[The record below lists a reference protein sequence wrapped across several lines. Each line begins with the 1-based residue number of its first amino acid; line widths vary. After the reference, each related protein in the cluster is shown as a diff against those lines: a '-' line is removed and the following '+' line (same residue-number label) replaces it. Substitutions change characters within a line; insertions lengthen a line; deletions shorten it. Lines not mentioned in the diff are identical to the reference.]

1 MDEYPLPPG
10 LNDRMGSVRS
20 ILREP
25 NTPGTGQNVRFFS
38 RDAYKVISPE
48 ISMDTS
54 NEAPPPPPKDATSSS
69 FLDSLRQ
76 ASGPE
81 STSTPAVRH
90 GRSHSKSTR
99 PSVSDLFSPLNEPG
113 PLPGTPSKELASS
126 DMSLA
131 SPPAPNGSTNLFD
144 VSQPLDLRFDPGG
157 LGFDVNAPIFDQS
170 MDMDSSFNQSTNSEN
185 GHAFGGPAK
194 LFSTPPPKP
203 KTEFQEEAR
212 LQVPEPAAGTV
223 DETIFHAKD
232 VPPRMPTPLHDRS
245 QSFTLGQSVFYSMGP
260 EHSNGSN
267 SNNSGAYPSSDLKE
281 SSVSMDSPASHR
293 SGSVSSST
301 KSSRT
306 RAISDSM
313 LQNML
318 RVGSGSPRPK
328 FTPTPP
334 EADINDERGEQV
346 VVYAPPPV
354 AEPDPFSAH
363 ASTYYTPQ
371 VMIPTTPPKS
381 AASHTRK
388 TSKEENLIYSLQTQL
403 ALQTELCQQ
412 YETDLR
418 ARDELVELLGTKLK
432 DAERVENQRKTALR
446 GWKKKVQELEKAC
459 RYLEEEVDSSRQM
472 SMERSVMDEASG
484 EALRMLHK
492 QIAVFEREKSEYLKR
507 EHMMKEEIETLETL
521 VKERSD
527 DVLELKETL
536 WNRDESERE
545 LSQGIRDVKA
555 QVDEMGNVSMAYID
569 EDELRR
575 LREEKEQ
582 ATEAEKNRH
591 RVVELQWHQ
600 EKEELI
606 VKLEGLQA
614 ERTTWEED
622 LEKAKLQLKTRD
634 EEYETLKAE
643 LEAQWSHT
651 EQTSEKIME
660 LEKERN
666 ELKLHVEDL
675 ESRISSMEVEWNES
689 ENKKNELENEIQEL
703 WNLREALEKDRD
715 QIDYDLQQEQEHAE
729 GLAAAVQTH
738 ETRIAQLEEELQFAN
753 ESNTRLQEGNR
764 KRDGEVEDYQK
775 RVLRSENESEGL
787 REELATLKREYMRLL
802 DEQERRNR
810 ESTSQDSEIKA
821 NFERIIK
828 QKAESDVELKTT
840 RDQVIALK
848 DEVDRLRRHV
858 HSLQQESADKEVKI
872 VHLEKQKSIAEQDM
886 MGLNIALDSKQQEL
900 ELMKRQMGVRGT
912 AGMTPAPSKTKR
924 RDSAVFSSTPMSHAI
939 LSSDNESTVKKTH
952 QRKQS
957 MERPPSSASVSRP
970 STALAK
976 SSRVNSSVSR
986 VGSMGPPPNPVKP
999 RPSVASSVGTPTPT
1013 AKSLGRSNSVDAVV
1027 PAPPA
1032 ESNRLVSPTGTP
1044 LPKKRVSNAI
1054 SALEQRVAASAAGSS
1069 SSSRPV
1075 GKLAKITSPVPKVV
1089 ELDEKENV
1097 GESASAPR
1105 RRVAVPL

>member
-1 MDEYPLPPG
+1 MDEPPLLPG

-48 ISMDTS
+48 ISMDDMY
-54 NEAPPPPPKDATSSS
+54 APPPPPKDTTPS
-69 FLDSLRQ
+69 FMDSLRQ
-76 ASGPE
+76 SGPE

-90 GRSHSKSTR
+90 GRSHSKSSR
-99 PSVSDLFSPLNEPG
+99 PSVSDLFSPLNEPS
-113 PLPGTPSKELASS
+113 PLPGTPLKEAASS
-126 DMSLA
+126 DMSFA
-131 SPPAPNGSTNLFD
+131 SPPVANGSPNLFD
-144 VSQPLDLRFDPGG
+144 VSQPLDLRFSSGG
-157 LGFDVNAPIFDQS
+157 LGFDVHAPIFDQS
-170 MDMDSSFNQSTNSEN
+170 MDMDSSFHHSTNSEN
-185 GHAFGGPAK
+185 GHGFSGNAK
-194 LFSTPPPKP
+194 LFSTPPRP
-203 KTEFQEEAR
+203 KTEPQQEEH
-212 LQVPEPAAGTV
+212 LQVPAPQATGV

-245 QSFTLGQSVFYSMGP
+245 QSYAGQTVFFSMGT
-260 EHSNGSN
+260 ENTHAST
-267 SNNSGAYPSSDLKE
+267 SNNSAAYPSSDLKE
-281 SSVSMDSPASHR
+281 SSLSMDSPASSR
-293 SGSVSSST
+293 SSVPSST
-301 KSSRT
+301 KSNRT

-318 RVGSGSPRPK
+318 RVGSGSPKPRAA
-328 FTPTPP
+328 PP

-346 VVYAPPPV
+346 LVYAPPPV
-354 AEPDPFSAH
+354 PEPDPFSAH

-381 AASHTRK
+381 AISHTRK

-412 YETDLR
+412 YEADLR
-418 ARDELVELLGTKLK
+418 ARDELVELLGSKLK
-432 DAERVENQRKTALR
+432 DAEKVENQRKTALR

-484 EALRMLHK
+484 EALRMLHR
-492 QIAVFEREKSEYLKR
+492 QIAALERERGEQMKR

-521 VKERSD
+521 VKERSE
-527 DVLELKETL
+527 DVMHLKETL

-545 LSQGIRDVKA
+545 LSQGIREVKA

-569 EDELRR
+569 EEELRR

-591 RVVELQWHQ
+591 RVIELQWQQ

-606 VKLEGLQA
+606 VKLEGVQA
-614 ERTTWEED
+614 EKTSWEED
-622 LEKAKLQLKTRD
+622 LEKARQQLKARD
-634 EEYETLKAE
+634 EEYDTLRAE

-651 EQTSEKIME
+651 EQMSSKIEE
-660 LEKERN
+660 LEKEKIRVEQERD

-675 ESRISSMEVEWNES
+675 ESRINGMEVEWNES
-689 ENKKNELENEIQEL
+689 ENKKAEIENEIQEL

-715 QIDYDLQQEQEHAE
+715 QIDYDLQQEQERAE
-729 GLAAAVQTH
+729 GLAATVQEH
-738 ETRIAQLEEELQFAN
+738 EGRISQLEQELQFAN

-764 KRDGEVEDYQK
+764 KRDGEVEDYRN
-775 RVLRSENESEGL
+775 RVVRSENESEGL

-802 DEQERRNR
+802 DEQERRSR
-810 ESTSQDSEIKA
+810 ESTSHDSEIKA
-821 NFERIIK
+821 NLEKIIK
-828 QKAESDVELKTT
+828 QKAESDVELKTY
-840 RDQVIALK
+840 RDQVSALK
-848 DEVDRLRRHV
+848 DEVERLRRHV
-858 HSLQQESADKEVKI
+858 HTLQQESADKEVKI
-872 VHLEKQKSIAEQDM
+872 VHLEKQKSVAEQDM

-912 AGMTPAPSKTKR
+912 AGMTPAQPSKSNRNR
-924 RDSAVFSSTPMSHAI
+924 RDSAVFSSTPLSQAI
-939 LSSDNESTVKKTH
+939 LSDNEGTVKKPH
-952 QRKQS
+952 ERKQS
-957 MERPPSSASVSRP
+957 IDRPPSSASASRP

-999 RPSVASSVGTPTPT
+999 RPSAGSSVGTPTPT
-1013 AKSLGRSNSVDAVV
+1013 AKGLGRSNSASAVV
-1027 PAPPA
+1027 PAPEP
-1032 ESNRLVSPTGTP
+1032 NRLVSPTGTP

-1054 SALEQRVAASAAGSS
+1054 SALEQRVAASAAS
-1069 SSSRPV
+1069 SSSRPAV
-1075 GKLAKITSPVPKVV
+1075 GKLSKITSPVPKVV

-1097 GESASAPR
+1097 GESASTPR
-1105 RRVAVPL
+1105 RRVPVAAT